1 MVQRLELEKKVKL
14 SLLLCA
20 SVAQSDITHFG
31 LLVALANLMAN
42 ANRIL

>member
-20 SVAQSDITHFG
+20 SVAQSDIPM
-31 LLVALANLMAN
+31 LVVFLDQHCN
-42 ANRIL
+42 